1 MRSIVR
7 TLREL
12 ITRVKA
18 SLSWKKLVVL
28 AGAAVAI
35 AWSIFLQEATK
46 QLFSRWFSDPPSLT
60 YQIVSVDRVIRPQ
73 LSEYAAR
80 EFGNVFNLQ
89 LDDDVLLDYEI
100 FKVRIRNDGGAI
112 DHKFKLDAVV
122 NDGFA
127 KIIDLKHVIRAPTN
141 KRIPI
146 AYALPDLWWNTTPR
160 QKVHL
165 SWKDPT
171 NTEIIGSL
179 LYRSSYKDFGY
190 GKFILGMIK
199 SNCVVLN
206 TKDVFPGYYA
216 IIAVGRTGGLS
227 DMSNPLWIPES
238 LAFGPSFKNVVW
250 INPTYK
256 PVKDCPI
263 NDTPVY
269 TSLKEAI
276 DREGPSQTFIIK
288 APRSEGHALILPPNI
303 AGHRPKILY
312 EDELKFLKG
321 SIEFVFTEGLDS
333 RSEVDFYFLTKAL
346 PGVKRNLRLLLHGPP
361 KLTFTT
367 TGENLKE
374 PMQKQAP
381 NIDAKKALLTPKRI
395 VSYATKSSIVFDL
408 SLDKNQAYKGV
419 RVFRKIVDPR
429 QSTVE
434 LGEELYDGKLDH
446 GYISCAH
453 TEAVSSPAD
462 LELPIYAPPA
472 PSEPPTRAKI
482 PKPGIRLPPAAPT
495 SLGIKPDGN
504 EKAPSYKAPSYFEDS
519 AAQDNVKYKYTI
531 YLFDANDK
539 YSYPT
544 EIYASRADDL
554 PGLDCRIT
562 QVPDKQNGKPKR

>member
-12 ITRVKA
+12 ITRVKP

-28 AGAAVAI
+28 AGAVVAI
-35 AWSIFLQEATK
+35 AWPIFLQEATK
-46 QLFSRWFSDPPSLT
+46 QLFSQWFSDPPSLT

-100 FKVRIRNDGGAI
+100 VKVRIRNDGGAI

-216 IIAVGRTGGLS
+216 IIAVGRTGRLS

-333 RSEVDFYFLTKAL
+333 RSEVEFYFLTKAL

-395 VSYATKSSIVFDL
+395 VSYATKSSIVFEL

-419 RVFRKIVDPR
+419 RVFRKIVDTR
-429 QSTVE
+429 ESTVE

-453 TEAVSSPAD
+453 TEAMSSQAD

-482 PKPGIRLPPAAPT
+482 PKPGIRPPTAPT
-495 SLGIKPDGN
+495 GIRIDPGRINPDAN
-504 EKAPSYKAPSYFEDS
+504 EKAPSYFEDS

-554 PGLDCRIT
+554 PGLDCRII

>member
-7 TLREL
+7 TLGEL
-12 ITRVKA
+12 ITSVKA

-35 AWSIFLQEATK
+35 AWPIFLQEATK
-46 QLFSRWFSDPPSLT
+46 QLFSQWISDPPSLT
-60 YQIVSVDRVIRPQ
+60 YQIVSLDRVIRPQ

-80 EFGNVFNLQ
+80 EFGDVFNLQ

-112 DHKFKLDAVV
+112 DHKFTLNALV

-127 KIIDLKHVIRAPTN
+127 KIIDLKHVIRAPAN
-141 KRIPI
+141 KWIPI
-146 AYALPDLWWNTTPR
+146 AYALPDLWWNTTTR
-160 QKVHL
+160 QKVIF

-190 GKFILGMIK
+190 GKFNLGIIK
-199 SNCVVLN
+199 RNCVLLN
-206 TKDVFPGYYA
+206 TKDVLPGYYA
-216 IIAVGRTGGLS
+216 IIAVGRNGGLS
-227 DMSNPLWIPES
+227 DMSVPIRFPES
-238 LAFGPSFKNVVW
+238 LAFQPRFKNVVW

-256 PVKDCPI
+256 PVKDCPM

-276 DREGPSQTFIIK
+276 DREGPSQTFIIQ
-288 APRSEGHALILPPNI
+288 APRSEGNALVLPRNI
-303 AGHRPKILY
+303 AGHSPKILY
-312 EDELKFLKG
+312 EDEFKFLKG
-321 SIEFVFTEGLDS
+321 NIELVFTEGLDS
-333 RSEVDFYFLTKAL
+333 RSEVEFYFLTKAF
-346 PGVKRNLRLLLHGPP
+346 PGVERNLRLLLHGPP

-367 TGENLKE
+367 TGENLKK

-419 RVFRKIVDPR
+419 RVFRKIVDTR

-453 TEAVSSPAD
+453 TEAMSSQAD
-462 LELPIYAPPA
+462 VELPIYAPPA

-482 PKPGIRLPPAAPT
+482 PKPSIRPPPAAPT
-495 SLGIKPDGN
+495 GFKINPDGN
-504 EKAPSYKAPSYFEDS
+504 EKAPSYFEDS

-554 PGLDCRIT
+554 PGLDCRII
-562 QVPDKQNGKPKR
+562 QLPDKQNGKMPKP